1 MSKRSIVVIGG
12 GLAGS
17 LICSELVRDADV
29 TLLEIGQKD
38 SIYYPEVGYDK
49 KELGHVKTFCFG
61 GGGTTNL
68 WHNGLIPIN
77 ADDVVSQ
84 DFRDV
89 LADARPF
96 INDAAKRLFFK
107 GDYSSVYRDAVS
119 EATATAAS
127 AGIAADGVDCLIYP
141 KKFHRLTADSRVR
154 DVYGVDRIRFEFAGG
169 KITRVHYA
177 IGPREHS
184 LDADAVIVAAGAMG
198 SPKILRDII
207 EATGRRF
214 DGLGTGFIDHPL
226 GFVGKVRFKKETT
239 DAIDRLSM
247 SDRGDY
253 VVRSALRLKSD
264 CGRYTCCVFLRPAL
278 TIHNSLSIYKYKSL
292 LGATTGLTR
301 VRNAFSWNLF
311 HPDIVAEVFSHLVG
325 VNLPSRNYNV
335 LFVGE
340 QRRGR
345 SRVYYVGNDLRVDWS
360 ITDDELVVY
369 RSLLR
374 RLSDILANA
383 AEQVNIETNLT
394 PEWLWSGA
402 HHSSTTSLSSTP
414 EGLVDTSLRLKFC
427 DNVYVCDGSVIQEH
441 SYANTGLTIGQL
453 ALRLASTVLSRH

>member
-17 LICSELVRDADV
+17 LICNELVRDADV

-38 SIYYPEVGYDK
+38 SIHYPDVGYDK

-77 ADDVVSQ
+77 PDDVASQ

-89 LADARPF
+89 LAAARPF
-96 INDAAKRLFFK
+96 INDAATRLFFK
-107 GDYSSVYRDAVS
+107 GDYSSVYREAVS
-119 EATATAAS
+119 EATTIAAN

-141 KKFHRLTADSRVR
+141 KKFHRLTVDSRVH
-154 DVYGVDRIRFEFAGG
+154 DVYGVDRIRFEFAGR
-169 KITRVHYA
+169 KITRVSYA
-177 IGPREHS
+177 IGSREHS
-184 LDADAVIVAAGAMG
+184 LDADIVIVASGAMG
-198 SPKILRDII
+198 SPKILRDIV
-207 EATGRRF
+207 EASGRKF
-214 DGLGTGFIDHPL
+214 AGLGTGFIDHPL
-226 GFVGKVRFKKETT
+226 GFVGKVRFKRGTT

-247 SDRGDY
+247 WDCGDY
-253 VVRSALRLKSD
+253 VIRSALRLKSE

-301 VRNAFSWNLF
+301 ARNALSWKLF
-311 HPDIVAEVFSHLVG
+311 HPDILAEVFSHVMG
-325 VNLPSRNYNV
+325 VNIPSRTYNV

-340 QRRGR
+340 QRPGR
-345 SRVYYVGNDLRVDWS
+345 SRVYYDGDTLRVDWS
-360 ITDDELVVY
+360 ISDEELSIY
-369 RSLLR
+369 RALLR
-374 RLSDILANA
+374 KLCDILGGV
-383 AEQVNIETNLT
+383 AERVNVETTLT
-394 PEWLWSGA
+394 DEWLWSGA
-402 HHSSTTSLSSTP
+402 HHSCTTPLGDAP
-414 EGLVDTSLRLKFC
+414 DGLIGANLKLKFC

-453 ALRLASTVLSRH
+453 ALCLANNISSAR